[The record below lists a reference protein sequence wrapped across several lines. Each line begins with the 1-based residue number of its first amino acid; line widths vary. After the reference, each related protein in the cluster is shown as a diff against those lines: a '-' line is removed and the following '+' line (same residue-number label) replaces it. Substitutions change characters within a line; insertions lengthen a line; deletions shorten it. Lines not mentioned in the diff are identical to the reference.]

1 MSIFSLLPVE
11 ENLSFAVCS
20 WGRLEKS
27 YKTCTHQWWM
37 KICRHISCV
46 FRIETGLVIGSEPV
60 CPGPPPFFLHMYR
73 TNVGKEEK
81 SRVARNEV
89 GHRDVSNTNNKP
101 LTMASMNL
109 VRSHLRNLASRLVAR
124 GLSKPFNQITSA
136 TTIPLVDRYIHFNF
150 KWWKYY
156 IIRED

>member
-81 SRVARNEV
+81 SRVERNEV
-89 GHRDVSNTNNKP
+89 TEMSRIQII
-101 LTMASMNL
+101 NL
-109 VRSHLRNLASRLVAR
+109 WRWPQWTWWEATWGTWRAGWWPGAWANPSTRSHPPL
-124 GLSKPFNQITSA
+124 PF
-136 TTIPLVDRYIHFNF
+136 P
-150 KWWKYY
+150 
-156 IIRED
+156 